1 MAITKGDIV
10 HEAFEEI
17 RISGLT
23 IQASPNEVE
32 RGVNKLE
39 SMAAEW
45 EARNICA
52 SYNFTEQ
59 PDPADESN
67 IQLSAKQAFV
77 TNLATRMITSFGKE
91 MPSVL
96 AVQAM
101 QSLSGLSSAV
111 AMIRQVQAPN
121 RMPRGSGNTLRYNR
135 WQKFNQPAIL
145 APQNCTTE
153 TLLIGNV
160 NDFFADWTQYL
171 NSNEDLVSY
180 TLSASAEVEVL
191 TQSLATPRVNFRA
204 KGLSLSTV
212 DTNESFGTVSITVT
226 TTDGRIDTKVINF
239 KLLRINNA

>member
-1 MAITKGDIV
+1 MAITKGDIIMD
-10 HEAFEEI
+10 AFEEI

-23 IQASPNEVE
+23 IQASPNENE
-32 RGVNKLE
+32 RGLNKLE

-45 EARNICA
+45 ESRNICA
-52 SYNFTEQ
+52 GYNFTEQ
-59 PDPADESN
+59 PDPSDPSN

-91 MPSVL
+91 MPNVL

-135 WQKFNQPAIL
+135 WQKFNQPAVL

-171 NSNEDLVSY
+171 SSTEDLASY
-180 TLSASAEVEVL
+180 TLSASSGVEVL
-191 TQSLATPRVNFRA
+191 TQSLASPRVNFRA
-204 KGLSLSTV
+204 KGVSLTTI
-212 DTNESFGTVSITVT
+212 DAEESFATVSITVT
-226 TTDGRIDTKVINF
+226 TTDGRVDTKVINF
-239 KLLRINNA
+239 KLLRVNYA

>member
-59 PDPADESN
+59 PDPGDESGVH
-67 IQLSAKQAFV
+67 LSAKQAFV
-77 TNLATRMITSFGKE
+77 TNLAVRMVSSFGKE
-91 MPSVL
+91 SPSVL

-101 QSLSGLSSAV
+101 QSLSGLSSAL
-111 AMIRQVQAPN
+111 AMVRNVQAPN
-121 RMPRGSGNTLRYNR
+121 RMPRGSGNTIRYNR
-135 WQKFNQPAIL
+135 WQQFNHPAIL
-145 APQNCTTE
+145 APQNCETE
-153 TLLIGNV
+153 TLIVGNV
-160 NDFFADWTQYL
+160 NDFFADWSQYL
-171 NSNEDLVSY
+171 GSAEDLASY
-180 TLSASAEVEVL
+180 TLSASEGIEVL

-204 KGLSLSTV
+204 KGTSTAINNSSVENLSI
-212 DTNESFGTVSITVT
+212 VSITVT
-226 TTDGRIDTKVINF
+226 TTNGRVDTKTINF
-239 KLLRINNA
+239 KIVEA